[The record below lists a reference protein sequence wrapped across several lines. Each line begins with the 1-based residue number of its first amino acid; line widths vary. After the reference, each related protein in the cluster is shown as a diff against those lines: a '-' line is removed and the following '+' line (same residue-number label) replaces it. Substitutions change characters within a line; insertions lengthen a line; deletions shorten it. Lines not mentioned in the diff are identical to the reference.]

1 MTGVG
6 AQSLEE
12 FGYRSLRQMI
22 LQGELAP
29 GQKLVQED
37 LAQRLGVSRT
47 PLRSAIAALERDG
60 FVAISPRGEA
70 TVASFGPARIADL
83 FEVRA
88 VLEGLTCRLVAP
100 SFEQKH
106 AMYLRSL
113 ISAAMPEGDS
123 GDWSAYRSADQEFHN
138 YLTTLLGND
147 FLTRQLASVRD
158 VLSLSLAQGLL
169 RAPSETYSEHM
180 EIIAALEARDADAAE
195 QAMLRHIRTTISLMR
210 KRAAEDSASHPTG
223 ATAGAAV

>member
-1 MTGVG
+1 MAMAAPAG
-6 AQSLEE
+6 AQNLEE
-12 FGYRSLRQMI
+12 FGYRSLRDMI
-22 LQGELAP
+22 LRGELAA

-37 LAQRLGVSRT
+37 LAQKLGVSRT

-60 FVAISPRGEA
+60 FVTISPRGEA
-70 TVASFGPARIADL
+70 VVVSFGPERIADL

-100 SFEQKH
+100 LFERKH
-106 AMYLRSL
+106 ALYLRSL
-113 ISAAMPEGDS
+113 IAASMPEEGSD
-123 GDWSAYRSADQEFHN
+123 DWSEYREADQEFHN
-138 YLTTLLGND
+138 YLTALLANE

-169 RAPSETYSEHM
+169 RAPAETLQEHL
-180 EIIAALEARDADAAE
+180 EIVDALEARDPDAAE

-210 KRAAEDSASHPTG
+210 KRAEDSQAR
-223 ATAGAAV
+223 